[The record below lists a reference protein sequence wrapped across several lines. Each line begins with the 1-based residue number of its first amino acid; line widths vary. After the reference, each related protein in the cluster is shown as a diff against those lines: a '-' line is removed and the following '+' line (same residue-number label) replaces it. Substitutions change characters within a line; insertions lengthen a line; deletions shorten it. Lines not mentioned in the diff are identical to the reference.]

1 MKVAF
6 AFFKMAFLSVLAVWT
21 MNACAREDAN
31 EEGHTSSLV
40 MSLKNVVPE
49 GEMSKM
55 SKDIT
60 QSTGVFRGIEQLY
73 VIPFDTETPQV
84 EPGDGRL
91 GSRNVSLGG
100 TGISRTGLVPNNN
113 SHLFGSALIPNGM
126 NRVLAYGKTPD
137 EGKDASKESKH
148 KYGVLTPEGILNPE
162 GSNDIF
168 FNLEPILTNEE
179 LSETD
184 AKVVDILDRLN
195 VVMSLM
201 GKSQY
206 TAIGNIFDQVKR
218 QNSILACSYATFYQL
233 RNEIQSELWRIP
245 YESQELLNEI
255 SKIQDAIK
263 AFSDGF
269 AELGT
274 NFPEQYG
281 IPEGTMGFWWN
292 GEMFIRLINGVN
304 ISLVEP
310 SSYCYPPNLWYYAN
324 SSVKTSINENVRN
337 QYVQGK
343 EWGDILKHYTDGGA
357 VTSFTQAVAIIDKLE
372 YGVGLLE
379 LSLDAPGEEAA
390 SLINGCP
397 LTGIIIGDQRNLDFR
412 FLPGQGP
419 SQYIF
424 DNTVNGN
431 LSIGETGS
439 SVQMLVLPT
448 ETGEYADVHFALE
461 FRNTTGIK
469 RRCQQ
474 GDILPWCKFYLA
486 GVLKPSQGVAP
497 QSSSETFDRV
507 FSRDHK
513 TVVTVKVEGLRNAY
527 NTVPDLHSPQLEI
540 GVETEMRWTQITPQ
554 SIILDF

>member
-1 MKVAF
+1 M
-6 AFFKMAFLSVLAVWT
+6 SVLAVWAL
-21 MNACAREDAN
+21 NGCARLGIEDAN
-31 EEGHTSSLV
+31 GGHTSSLV
-40 MSLKNVVPE
+40 MSIKNVVPE
-49 GEMSKM
+49 GEISKM
-55 SKDIT
+55 SMDIT

-73 VIPFDTETPQV
+73 VIPFDTETPKV

-100 TGISRTGLVPNNN
+100 TGISKTGLVPNNN

-137 EGKDASKESKH
+137 EGTDASKESKH

-162 GSNDIF
+162 GSNDIS
-168 FNLEPILTNEE
+168 FNLEPILTSEE

-184 AKVVDILDRLN
+184 AKVDEILDRLN

-206 TAIGNIFDQVKR
+206 TAIGTIFDQVKR

-255 SKIQDAIK
+255 SEIQDAIR

-292 GEMFIRLINGVN
+292 GKMFIRLINGVN

-310 SSYCYPPNLWYYAN
+310 SSYCYPPSLWYYAN

-337 QYVQGK
+337 QYVQENESWGK
-343 EWGDILKHYTDGGA
+343 ILEYYTDGGS
-357 VTSFTQAVAIIDKLE
+357 VTSFTQAVAVIDKLE

-379 LSLDAPGEEAA
+379 LRLDTPGEEAA

-412 FLPGQGP
+412 FLPGQGQ
-419 SQYIF
+419 SRYIF
-424 DNTVNGN
+424 DNTVNGS

-448 ETGEYADVHFALE
+448 ESGEDADVHFALE
-461 FRNTTGIK
+461 FRNNTGIK

-497 QSSSETFDRV
+497 LSSSETFDRV

-513 TVVTVKVEGLRNAY
+513 TVVTVKIEGLRNAY
-527 NTVPDLHSPQLEI
+527 NTVPDLRSPQLEI
-540 GVETEMRWTQITPQ
+540 GVETEMRWAQIMPQ